1 MTKANLVEIIVV
13 LDRSGSMSTVRNDT
27 IGGFNTF
34 VNDQKSQ
41 AKGEVKLTLV
51 QFDDQYEVN
60 YNGRSIQ
67 EVPSL
72 TEATYIPRGMT
83 ALLDAVGKTI
93 NTVGDR
99 LAKTPEAERPSLV
112 IFVTLTDGQENSSK
126 EFKLDQIKS
135 LIEHQTT
142 KYNWQFVFLG
152 ADQNAFQAAS
162 MGFTA
167 SNTYNYSN
175 AKTADTFTYLSRGIS
190 NVMAEPDCMM
200 ACSAAGN
207 IGEMMRDM
215 SGTSAGTS
223 SDPTAPVMDAIAA
236 LAQTVSTSAKMMAS
250 LKNAQVKVKD
260 STNEPTN

>member
-34 VNDQKSQ
+34 VNDQKVQ

-60 YNGRSIQ
+60 YNGRQIQ
-67 EVPSL
+67 EVPAL
-72 TEATYIPRGMT
+72 TETTYIPRGMT

-200 ACSAAGN
+200 ACSSAGS
-207 IGEMMRDM
+207 IGDMMRDM

-236 LAQTVSTSAKMMAS
+236 LNQTAMMMAG

>member
-34 VNDQKSQ
+34 VNDQKFQ
-41 AKGEVKLTLV
+41 AKGDVKLTLV

-60 YNGRSIQ
+60 YNGRQIQ

-99 LAKTPEAERPSLV
+99 LAKTPEAERPYLV
-112 IFVTLTDGQENSSK
+112 IFVTITDGHENSSK
-126 EFKLDQIKS
+126 EFKLDQIKGM
-135 LIEHQTT
+135 IEHQTT

-167 SNTYNYSN
+167 SNTYNYTK

-190 NVMAEPDCMM
+190 TVTDTSDCVM

-215 SGTSAGTS
+215 SGTSGTS
-223 SDPTAPVMDAIAA
+223 GTTSGTSANDPTAPVMDAH
-236 LAQTVSTSAKMMAS
+236 K
-250 LKNAQVKVKD
+250 
-260 STNEPTN
+260 